1 MDIISIIR
9 SFAMHSNLR
18 KLKVVC
24 LLLISFSLKV
34 SAPCWT
40 SVTIYEFPPVEP
52 YKNLIFAIGMVETK
66 GDTLAYNPYEEASGI
81 FQIRPIRLKDYNQR
95 TGNNYKSE
103 DLFNYEISK
112 RIFLYYADMVG
123 PYKFEQIARRW
134 NGSGLLTTSYWYRI
148 RQYLKSAAPV
158 S

>member
-1 MDIISIIR
+1 
-9 SFAMHSNLR
+9 MHSNLR
-18 KLKVVC
+18 KLIIIC
-24 LLLISFSLKV
+24 FILLSFTLKV
-34 SAPCWT
+34 SAPCWK
-40 SVTIYEFPPVEP
+40 SLTICEFSPLEP
-52 YKNLIFAIGMVETK
+52 YKNLVYAIGMVETR
-66 GDTLAYNPYEEASGI
+66 GNTLAYNPIEEAIGI

-112 RIFLYYADMVG
+112 RIFLYYADLVG

-148 RQYLKSAAPV
+148 KQYLL
-158 S
+158 

>member
-1 MDIISIIR
+1 MNIISIIR

-24 LLLISFSLKV
+24 LLLVSFSLKV
-34 SAPCWT
+34 SAPCWK
-40 SVTIYEFPPVEP
+40 SLTIYEFPPVEP

-66 GDTLAYNPYEEASGI
+66 GDTLAYNPYEEATGI

-112 RIFLYYADMVG
+112 RIFLYYADIVG